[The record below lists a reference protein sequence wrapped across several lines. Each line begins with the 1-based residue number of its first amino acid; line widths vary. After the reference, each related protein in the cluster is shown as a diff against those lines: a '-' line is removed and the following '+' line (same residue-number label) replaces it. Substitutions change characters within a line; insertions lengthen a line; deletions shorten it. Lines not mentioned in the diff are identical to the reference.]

1 MFFFAPFFAAPALY
15 ILGIYVLAAVL
26 PAVFLLR
33 YIYRK
38 DTVEPE
44 PPLLLIRLLF
54 MGVIAALISIVL
66 ESLGESILN
75 ALVDPGSPWY
85 TVLLAFFVVAV
96 VEEGTKFFFL
106 KRRTWYDPN
115 FNYSFDGI
123 VYAVFVSLGFAA
135 YENIQYVMS
144 YGLSVALPRALLAV
158 PGHTGF
164 AVFMGVF
171 YGRAKLRFDLGD
183 KPGCKANLRA
193 GYLVAVFLHGFYDA
207 CAMSGTALAT
217 VAFVVFVVVMYL
229 VVFRL
234 IRRESLQD
242 TPV

>member
-1 MFFFAPFFAAPALY
+1 M
-15 ILGIYVLAAVL
+15 
-26 PAVFLLR
+26 
-33 YIYRK
+33 
-38 DTVEPE
+38 
-44 PPLLLIRLLF
+44 
-54 MGVIAALISIVL
+54 
-66 ESLGESILN
+66 
-75 ALVDPGSPWY
+75 
-85 TVLLAFFVVAV
+85 
-96 VEEGTKFFFL
+96 
-106 KRRTWYDPN
+106 
-115 FNYSFDGI
+115 
-123 VYAVFVSLGFAA
+123 FVSLGFAA

-158 PGHTGF
+158 PGHMGF

-193 GYLVAVFLHGFYDA
+193 GYLIAVFLHGLYDA